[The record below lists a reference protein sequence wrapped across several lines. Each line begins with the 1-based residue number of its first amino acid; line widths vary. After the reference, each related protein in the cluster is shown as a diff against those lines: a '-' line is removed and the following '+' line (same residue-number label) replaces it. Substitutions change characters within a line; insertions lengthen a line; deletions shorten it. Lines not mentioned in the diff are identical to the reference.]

1 MKKFYLLFLTIL
13 FVIPF
18 KVSAYSKALVDITN
32 MNIYEIQTAID
43 NGYLTYEELTRLY
56 LERIESYDKDYNTII
71 TLNNNAIEEAKKCD
85 AIYKEK
91 GRDSLLFGIPI
102 LVKDNI
108 DVYGMPTTN
117 GTKTL
122 LDSYPKEDSEAI
134 KLLKEKGVIVL
145 GKTNMSEFAF
155 YASSSKS
162 SFGTTSN
169 AYNKEYS
176 SYGSSG
182 GSAVSVAL
190 AFAQVS
196 LGTDTAASVRT
207 PASANNVIG
216 IRPTF
221 NTISSKGVILYD
233 MTRDTIG
240 VFSRNTYDNMLFLA
254 VLQEKNEEYYT
265 KLINNKKKHT
275 ILVIND
281 FYKGYSYGSYETSK
295 TDDKIVELM
304 DSVLKKLDSNNIEV
318 KYIDNFYKYPY
329 NTYDYLTT
337 NGKYMCTCFNEYIK
351 GTTSNIRSLLEL
363 ERDYG
368 HINTISNYLA
378 ECGDIYT
385 NNLYEHDKEVKND
398 YIEYIKEILKIY
410 DADFLVYPTTKNL
423 LIKNGDSTESFI
435 TNSST
440 IAPVAEVPSI
450 NLSLGSIEGLYYGM
464 EVVALKNEEYML
476 YSFASLYEQ
485 INHTYKLPDEAPP
498 LYETYEEVNK
508 LSNLY
513 NIIQTK
519 NIIDKT
525 QVLKQ
530 DEYKVAIDNI
540 KDFFDN
546 YNFLEEDEIIT
557 KAQTLYNEYIKSV
570 NSVSFSTIYYCIAN
584 LTLLFILIIL
594 VKKKE
599 S

>member
-43 NGYLTYEELTRLY
+43 NGYLTYEELIRLY
-56 LERIESYDKDYNTII
+56 LERIENYDKDYNTII

-240 VFSRNTYDNMLFLA
+240 VFSRNTYDNMLF
-254 VLQEKNEEYYT
+254 
-265 KLINNKKKHT
+265 
-275 ILVIND
+275 
-281 FYKGYSYGSYETSK
+281 
-295 TDDKIVELM
+295 
-304 DSVLKKLDSNNIEV
+304 
-318 KYIDNFYKYPY
+318 
-329 NTYDYLTT
+329 
-337 NGKYMCTCFNEYIK
+337 
-351 GTTSNIRSLLEL
+351 
-363 ERDYG
+363 
-368 HINTISNYLA
+368 
-378 ECGDIYT
+378 
-385 NNLYEHDKEVKND
+385 
-398 YIEYIKEILKIY
+398 
-410 DADFLVYPTTKNL
+410 
-423 LIKNGDSTESFI
+423 
-435 TNSST
+435 
-440 IAPVAEVPSI
+440 
-450 NLSLGSIEGLYYGM
+450 
-464 EVVALKNEEYML
+464 
-476 YSFASLYEQ
+476 
-485 INHTYKLPDEAPP
+485 
-498 LYETYEEVNK
+498 
-508 LSNLY
+508 
-513 NIIQTK
+513 
-519 NIIDKT
+519 
-525 QVLKQ
+525 
-530 DEYKVAIDNI
+530 
-540 KDFFDN
+540 
-546 YNFLEEDEIIT
+546 
-557 KAQTLYNEYIKSV
+557 
-570 NSVSFSTIYYCIAN
+570 
-584 LTLLFILIIL
+584 
-594 VKKKE
+594 
-599 S
+599 